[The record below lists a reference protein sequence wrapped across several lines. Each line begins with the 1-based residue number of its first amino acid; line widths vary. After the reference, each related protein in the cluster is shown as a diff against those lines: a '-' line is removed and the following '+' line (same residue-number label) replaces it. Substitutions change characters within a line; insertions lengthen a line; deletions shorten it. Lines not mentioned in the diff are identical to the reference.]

1 MTGLLSIRAGP
12 RPTVKAM
19 LTDIALREAFS
30 HFPQGMVLVAAEV
43 DGVRHGLIASTFTVG
58 VSLDPPLVS
67 LAVQH
72 TSKTWP
78 ALHEHGHLGVT
89 VLGRTQAPFARQLS
103 STDRARRFDGIDVSV
118 DPNGALTLQHAPA
131 WMTVRVHDQMR
142 AGDHDLVLLE
152 VLEIDSLPDAEA
164 MVFHRSRFKQLMRE
178 DPAL

>member
-1 MTGLLSIRAGP
+1 MTGLLGIRAGP